1 MTQPL
6 RATGWLCSPVTE
18 HYSMTQRSL
27 PVDHAGAACVMREDI
42 LSSGVF
48 EVNLNSAAGS
58 LKMNQTKQNKTKKT
72 KKQHK
77 MTKPN
82 QTTLKTQKQCNPR

>member
-6 RATGWLCSPVTE
+6 RATGWLCSLVTE

-27 PVDHAGAACVMREDI
+27 PVAHAGAACVMREDI

-58 LKMNQTKQNKTKKT
+58 LKMNQPTKQTNKPTQNDKT
-72 KKQHK
+72 E
-77 MTKPN
+77 PN
-82 QTTLKTQKQCNPR
+82 NSENTETVQP

>member
-27 PVDHAGAACVMREDI
+27 LVDHAGAACVTREDI

-58 LKMNQTKQNKTKKT
+58 LKMNQTKQKTKKKT
-72 KKQHK
+72 TQNDK
-77 MTKPN
+77 TEPN
-82 QTTLKTQKQCNPR
+82 NSENTETVQPSLV

>member
-27 PVDHAGAACVMREDI
+27 PVDHAGAACVTREDI

-58 LKMNQTKQNKTKKT
+58 LKMNQTKQNKTNQKT
-72 KKQHK
+72 TQNDK
-77 MTKPN
+77 TEPN
-82 QTTLKTQKQCNPR
+82 NSENTETVQP